1 MAQPSQVPVRFPSG
15 VSFDYP
21 WGPLANMGAIN
32 PLFYG
37 MWADDFAV
45 KESTYTTTATGNGTA
60 ANAANT
66 SATAMGELLFTTNSS
81 TPASGDLVSLQL
93 PAAPFLL
100 QAGKKAFF
108 LTRIKMSSAT
118 NAAFR
123 VGMAPTGTTTFT
135 GNLANGIY
143 FDKPTGTLTN
153 LLLTNVSGSAA
164 VTTGIPSSAFT
175 LANATYL
182 DLGWYLDRN
191 STLYAFVGAQ
201 LVGWLP
207 QSGTGSSVG
216 GRGPVASPAVSPI
229 TLPAG
234 ALNMLLAIQSGTA
247 ASSTMTVDFWLG
259 AVER

>member
-1 MAQPSQVPVRFPSG
+1 MAIPSQTPSRLTSG
-15 VSFDYP
+15 LSFDYP
-21 WGPLANMGAIN
+21 WGPLANMGFPN
-32 PLFYG
+32 PFFYG
-37 MWADDFAV
+37 AWADDFMV

-60 ANAANT
+60 AIAAN
-66 SATAMGELLFTTNSS
+66 SNANAMGELLFTTNSS
-81 TPASGDLVSLQL
+81 TPAGADLVSLQL
-93 PAAPFLL
+93 AAAPWLL

-108 LTRIKMSSAT
+108 LTRLKLSAAS

-123 VGMAPTGTTTFT
+123 VGMFPTGTTPFT
-135 GNLANGIY
+135 GNLTNALY
-143 FDKPTGTLTN
+143 FDKATGSLTN
-153 LLLTNVSGSAA
+153 LNMVNVSGGTA
-164 VTTGIPSSAFT
+164 VTTAVPTSAYT

-191 STLYAFVGAQ
+191 ANLYGFVGAQ

-216 GRGPVASPAVSPI
+216 GRGPVVASNAI
-229 TLPAG
+229 TLPA
-234 ALNMLLAIQSGTA
+234 AAMNMGLAVSSGTA